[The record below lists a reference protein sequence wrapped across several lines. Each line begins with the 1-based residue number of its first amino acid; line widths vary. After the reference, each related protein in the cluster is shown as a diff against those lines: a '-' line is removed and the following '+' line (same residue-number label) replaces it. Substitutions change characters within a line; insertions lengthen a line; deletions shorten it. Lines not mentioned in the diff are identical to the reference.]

1 MDASQVVT
9 CKALSLAYWRIT
21 GEASSIG
28 VPLRFLSTK
37 KIKGTMKY
45 EEIENKVQS
54 YRWLEGIAEEYRAMI
69 DRINAEQEYFR
80 VEKIAYTARGDMQ
93 YLDLNCHRT
102 IPGHYIA
109 DGLKEALI
117 GIDEEIKQLKAEL
130 EAINI
135 EL

>member
-1 MDASQVVT
+1 
-9 CKALSLAYWRIT
+9 
-21 GEASSIG
+21 
-28 VPLRFLSTK
+28 
-37 KIKGTMKY
+37 MKY
-45 EEIENKVQS
+45 DEIEKKVQS
-54 YRWLEGIAEEYRAMI
+54 YRWLEEIAKEYRTMI
-69 DRINAEQEYFR
+69 DRINAEKDYFR
-80 VEKIAYTARGDMQ
+80 GEKIAYTARGDMQ

-109 DGLKEALI
+109 DGLKEALT

>member
-9 CKALSLAYWRIT
+9 CKALSLACWRT
-21 GEASSIG
+21 MERHHLSGCLSA
-28 VPLRFLSTK
+28 FLETK

-45 EEIENKVQS
+45 DEIEQKVQS
-54 YRWLEGIAEEYRAMI
+54 YRWLKSIAKDYREMI
-69 DRINAEQEYFR
+69 DRIYAEKDYFR

-109 DGLKEALI
+109 DWLKEALA
-117 GIDEEIKQLKAEL
+117 GIDEELKQLKAEL

>member
-1 MDASQVVT
+1 LQGFVPCLLAHHWRGIIYRGAS
-9 CKALSLAYWRIT
+9 
-21 GEASSIG
+21 
-28 VPLRFLSTK
+28 PLFLSTK

-45 EEIENKVQS
+45 DEIEKKVQS
-54 YRWLEGIAEEYRAMI
+54 YRWLEGIAKEYRAMI
-69 DRINAEQEYFR
+69 DRINAEQDYFR

-117 GIDEEIKQLKAEL
+117 GIDEELKQLKAEL